1 MPIIRFF
8 GTICF
13 SSIILSTTVDA
24 QFSSTPRISVTGQIR
39 SPGDAGSSDFF
50 VEIYDPRTNAMIERE
65 PVSNGQFQLDRVPA
79 GAFSVRL
86 VTAPGASPILEE
98 YHQFEAGGALVLEL
112 PEASAA
118 KPISGIVSLR
128 ELQHPIPKKAIREA
142 QQAQQLALN
151 NNLPAAIAKL
161 EKAIQIDPSYR
172 DAHCN
177 LGILYARAGRGPE
190 ALAELRNAL
199 DIGPPSAP
207 IYANL
212 ALISAAMR
220 LFPQAE
226 SLARKALEL
235 DPANA
240 AAQRILDRLRANESQ
255 R

>member
-1 MPIIRFF
+1 VSTVGFL

-13 SSIILSTTVDA
+13 SSIILSTTVYA
-24 QFSSTPRISVTGQIR
+24 QFSNTPRISVTGQIR
-39 SPGDAGSSDFF
+39 SRGDAGSSDFF

-98 YHQFEAGGALVLEL
+98 YHQFEAGDALVLDL
-112 PEASAA
+112 PEPSDA
-118 KPISGIVSLR
+118 KPISGVVSLR
-128 ELQHPIPKKAIREA
+128 ELQRPIPKKAIREA
-142 QQAQQLALN
+142 YQAQQLALN

-161 EKAIQIDPSYR
+161 EKAIRIDPSYR

-190 ALAELRNAL
+190 ALAELRKAL

-220 LFPQAE
+220 LFPEAE
-226 SLARKALEL
+226 SSARKALEL
-235 DPANA
+235 DPANG
-240 AAQRILDRLRANESQ
+240 AAQRVLKRLPAAQ
-255 R
+255 

>member
-1 MPIIRFF
+1 MSTGFL

-13 SSIILSTTVDA
+13 SSIILSTTVYA
-24 QFSSTPRISVTGQIR
+24 QFSNTPRISVTGQIR
-39 SPGDAGSSDFF
+39 SRGDAGPSDFF

-98 YHQFEAGGALVLEL
+98 YHQFEPGGALVLDL
-112 PEASAA
+112 PEPSAA
-118 KPISGIVSLR
+118 KPISGVVSLR
-128 ELQHPIPKKAIREA
+128 ELQRPISKKAIR
-142 QQAQQLALN
+142 
-151 NNLPAAIAKL
+151 
-161 EKAIQIDPSYR
+161 IDPSYR

-177 LGILYARAGRGPE
+177 LGILYARAGRGPD
-190 ALAELRNAL
+190 ALAELRKAL

-220 LFPQAE
+220 LFPEAE
-226 SLARKALEL
+226 SSARKALEL
-235 DPANA
+235 DPANG
-240 AAQRILDRLRANESQ
+240 AAQRVLKRLPAGQ
-255 R
+255 